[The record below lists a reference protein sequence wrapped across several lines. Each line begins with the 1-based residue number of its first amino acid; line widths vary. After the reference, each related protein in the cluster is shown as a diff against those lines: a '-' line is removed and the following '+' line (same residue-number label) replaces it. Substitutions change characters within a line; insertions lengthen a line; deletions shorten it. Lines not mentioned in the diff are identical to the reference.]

1 MQNNNNSLAYAPN
14 LDIIQMDETLKQ
26 TLQNKKALP
35 LLKRRLKQLQL
46 LKDKSVSPAVLIV
59 AARNIEIEITE
70 IGTYWVSVTSEFGC
84 VTSSTFNVIESGFIH
99 GSTT

>member
-59 AARNIEIEITE
+59 AARNI
-70 IGTYWVSVTSEFGC
+70 
-84 VTSSTFNVIESGFIH
+84 
-99 GSTT
+99 